1 MIDLVCTK
9 RASAILTTA
18 TEGKEAVLV
27 VRHED
32 ERQAMTRLLEN
43 DLQMVVRQAA
53 SGRDA
58 IYIMEDHACD
68 FLLMDIQLS
77 DMHAWK
83 MLNTLKESV
92 DLSTLPIV
100 VIMDEPTVVPL
111 ASVTAVV
118 RPVAVA
124 RLKRVI
130 SNLFVPSS

>member
-1 MIDLVCTK
+1 MK
-9 RASAILTTA
+9 
-18 TEGKEAVLV
+18 TEGKEAVLA

-32 ERQAMTRLLEN
+32 ERREVTRMLEE
-43 DLQMVVRQAA
+43 DLQMTVRQAKT
-53 SGRDA
+53 GRDA
-58 IYIMEDHACD
+58 IYILEDHACD

-92 DLSTLPIV
+92 DLSSLPTV

-111 ASVTAVV
+111 PNVTPVV

-124 RLKRVI
+124 KLKHI
-130 SNLFVPSS
+130 IGMLFTPPTA